1 MAIFIH
7 LATRLVRS
15 KQAAKAGV
23 LLWLDV
29 SGKLLDG
36 KCGGGGGGGGGPLYD
51 ETRHEDA
58 E

>member
-15 KQAAKAGV
+15 KQAAKAGA

-36 KCGGGGGGGGGPLYD
+36 KCGGGGGPLYD